1 MQGKFIN
8 GQTHDMS
15 IELLFRATEIRY
27 FATNLKFIY
36 KYSKINLMST
46 AKYYIV
52 IVRKIQSI
60 WLPSHFRMNI

>member
-27 FATNLKFIY
+27 FGNNLKFIY
-36 KYSKINLMST
+36 KYWKINVMST

-52 IVRKIQSI
+52 IVTKISSI
-60 WLPSHFRMNI
+60 WLSSQSF